1 MATGIA
7 KFLLLKVVAA
17 EEEDDDDEIVG
28 DDWMKNTLKFEDNNP
43 KLAKDANTK
52 VSNITWRVG
61 SYGMLKGQCHEKS
74 CKTETVRR

>member
-1 MATGIA
+1 
-7 KFLLLKVVAA
+7 
-17 EEEDDDDEIVG
+17 
-28 DDWMKNTLKFEDNNP
+28 MKNTLKFEDNNP